1 MSTKM
6 FLTVQDYKNVSVCR
20 LVGTNFSEQYCE
32 LMASVFQ
39 SENSHL
45 RELDLGYNILRDF
58 GVKLLT
64 VGLNSVQCKIEKL
77 GIADVGISDKAC
89 VTLALAL
96 QLANPHLRELDLSNN
111 CIGDSGVKLLCEG
124 LISPNSKLEILR

>member
-1 MSTKM
+1 
-6 FLTVQDYKNVSVCR
+6 
-20 LVGTNFSEQYCE
+20 
-32 LMASVFQ
+32 MASVFQ

-77 GIADVGISDKAC
+77 GLDRCNLTHESCKALKA
-89 VTLALAL
+89 VM
-96 QLANPHLRELDLSNN
+96 QSPNSHLRELNLSYN
-111 CIGDSGVKLLCEG
+111 KLGISALCRD
-124 LISPNSKLEILR
+124 NMSKLQTGRTGSQLQQT

>member
-1 MSTKM
+1 M
-6 FLTVQDYKNVSVCR
+6 
-20 LVGTNFSEQYCE
+20 VGTNFSEQYCE

-64 VGLNSVQCKIEKL
+64 VGLNLFYSAKLRNLAILCNYYNKSRLDRCNLTHESCKAL
-77 GIADVGISDKAC
+77 KA
-89 VTLALAL
+89 VM
-96 QLANPHLRELDLSNN
+96 QSPNSHLRELNLSYN
-111 CIGDSGVKLLCEG
+111 KLG
-124 LISPNSKLEILR
+124 KLSSV